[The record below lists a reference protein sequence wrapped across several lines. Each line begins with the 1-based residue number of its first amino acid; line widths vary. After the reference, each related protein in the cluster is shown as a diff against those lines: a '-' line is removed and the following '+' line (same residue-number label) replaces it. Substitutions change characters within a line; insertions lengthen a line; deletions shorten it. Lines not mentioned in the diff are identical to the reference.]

1 MRRNVS
7 LAILLAV
14 ALLLFGAAFYFYS
27 PAAGNNLT
35 RVTVI
40 GDSQTKVAPD
50 SAVIT
55 FAVVTQNSQAVNAQQ
70 ENARKSEAV
79 KKAVEAAS
87 ADSEIKTSDYSLRP
101 EQDYSHSRMPKII
114 GYEARNSVKVT
125 INDLNQT
132 GAVIDAATKAG
143 ANSVEGVSF
152 VLRENSPARGNALA
166 LATRQALI
174 KAESIA
180 QSLGGRIVRV
190 VETIEGGVAPQTQFP
205 NYGYSNATST
215 NTTSMASFSYVTPVE
230 AGSLNV
236 RSQVLLVVEIEV
248 KK

>member
-1 MRRNVS
+1 MKKNVS
-7 LAILLAV
+7 LVILLSA
-14 ALLLFGAAFYFYS
+14 ALISFAAAFYFYR
-27 PAAGNNLT
+27 PVQNNLT

-40 GDSQTKVAPD
+40 GETQTKVAPD
-50 SAVIT
+50 SAVII
-55 FAVVTQNSQAVNAQQ
+55 FSVVTQNSQAVNAQQ

-79 KKAVEAAS
+79 KKAVEAT
-87 ADSEIKTSDYSLRP
+87 ADNAEIKTSDYSLQP
-101 EQDYSHSRMPKII
+101 EQDYSSSRMPKII

-125 INDLNQT
+125 ISDLNQT

-152 VLRENSPARGNALA
+152 VVRENSPAHGDALA
-166 LATRQALI
+166 LATRQAMI

-180 QSLGGRIVRV
+180 QSLNGKIARV
-190 VETIEGGVAPQTQFP
+190 VETREGGVAPQMP
-205 NYGYSNATST
+205 NYDTYSSMSNA
-215 NTTSMASFSYVTPVE
+215 NASMANRTYTTPVE

-236 RSQVLLVVEIEV
+236 HSQVVMTVEVEV